1 MTYSTLVS
9 RKPTIATFHSL
20 YKHLGPSEVITRY
33 HKAQA
38 EWEAECASYR
48 TRIAG
53 FMATLTPEALTAC
66 ATLLAVGDYEVDVDD
81 CTLIHKAGSI
91 SNGKEIAVCPAQCR
105 NRHLLARIRE
115 WREAGDE
122 GDHDVVIHRYLT
134 VEGILSL

>member
-1 MTYSTLVS
+1 MTYSILVS
-9 RKPTIATFHSL
+9 RKPSIATFHSL

-33 HKAQA
+33 HKAVA

-66 ATLLAVGDYEVDVDD
+66 ATLLAVGSYEVDADN
-81 CTLIHKAGSI
+81 CTLIHKEGSV
-91 SNGKEIAVCPAQCR
+91 SNGKVITVCLTQYR
-105 NRHLLARIRE
+105 NSRFLTCIHE
-115 WREAGDE
+115 WREADDD
-122 GDHDVVIHRYLT
+122 GDHDAVIRRYIT